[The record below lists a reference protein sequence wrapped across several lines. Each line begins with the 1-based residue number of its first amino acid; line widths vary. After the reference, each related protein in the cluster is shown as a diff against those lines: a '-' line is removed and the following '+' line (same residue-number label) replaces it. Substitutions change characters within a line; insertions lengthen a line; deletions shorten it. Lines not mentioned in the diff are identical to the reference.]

1 MPVIGGVNVPFVP
14 AGGVNQLKKSP
25 VNRNINGP
33 SFNDFLNEEIS
44 KLKFSGHAKTRMN
57 SRDIQISDAEMLRL
71 DDAVLKA
78 GQKNAVNPLILM
90 DDKVFIVNIPNNT
103 VITVMDKE
111 QLNDNVITQI
121 DSAVIA

>member
-1 MPVIGGVNVPFVP
+1 MPVIGGVSVPFVP
-14 AGGVNQLKKSP
+14 AGGVDQLKKNP
-25 VNRNINGP
+25 VNKNINGP
-33 SFNDFLNEEIS
+33 SFNDFLNEEIT

-71 DDAVLKA
+71 DEAVLKA
-78 GQKNAVNPLILM
+78 GQKNAVNPMIMM

>member
-1 MPVIGGVNVPFVP
+1 MPVVGGVKVPFVP
-14 AGGVNQLKKSP
+14 AGGVDQLKKKP
-25 VNRNINGP
+25 VETTNGA
-33 SFNDFLNEEIS
+33 SFNDFLTDELS

-57 SRDIQISDAEMLRL
+57 SRDININEADLLRL

-78 GQKNAVNPLILM
+78 EQKNAVNPLVLM
-90 DDKVFIVNIPNNT
+90 DDKVFIVNIPNKT
-103 VITVMDKE
+103 VVTVMNKE